1 MARNNYLST
10 ELYPY
15 DNLVLTWKHKHK
27 VFYDTDL
34 SRNFAMHVV
43 NQSEKQ
49 FKHIR
54 NLMDDDSFGFFGSST
69 LYTQALPFDINL
81 NLNIGKRWHQA
92 LPLEIVMM
100 NDILQTVQNRGWV
113 ENYENKKEVVNA

>member
-49 FKHIR
+49 FKYIR
-54 NLMDDDSFGFFGSST
+54 ELNDNDTMFGLWMMIALVSFE
-69 LYTQALPFDINL
+69 AVPFIH
-81 NLNIGKRWHQA
+81 KHYHS
-92 LPLEIVMM
+92 
-100 NDILQTVQNRGWV
+100 ILI
-113 ENYENKKEVVNA
+113 